1 MVSGRQTLGSID
13 HALGDLRRE
22 ETELTTQIDRATK
35 SISDLHGEQTDA
47 YRDLAR
53 FRLDLDGSATLGTRL
68 DMSSRKARK
77 LLDQRS
83 GELQKIT
90 EENRQVE
97 SARAERQRDRNSLVD
112 ARNAMAD
119 KLDDLMEQ
127 VDAALESNAAFLDQ
141 QKRMEQAQA
150 TASAAKEKAET
161 ALEDRETKGQ
171 AYLDDP
177 LFVYLWEREFG
188 TSSYDKTGIIRSLDR
203 WVAGLIKFHDAR
215 PNYAMLTQI
224 PDRLEK
230 HAVRCAADAEREA
243 ARLAEISRAA
253 AKDIAG
259 EDLAAKLDDLER
271 EISTVDQE
279 LEKLDIRLDHLAD
292 TIRAFANGE
301 DKSFVEA
308 EDLLT
313 KSLKSDDI
321 DQLWREAIAT
331 PSPEDEKIVRRIE
344 AAGERIERLAR
355 EVRQDRELQRDLSR
369 RREEL
374 TKVSRKFRKNGYD
387 SWDSEFSDNN
397 LTTVLLGELVKGAIT
412 GADYWSRAKRTH
424 KRRRPK
430 GGRVGFPGGTGL
442 PHTMGGGWGNSGGWG
457 SGSSG
462 GSWGG
467 GSSGGSSGG
476 DGFSTGDT
484 F

>member
-22 ETELTTQIDRATK
+22 ETELTNRIDRATK
-35 SISDLHGEQTDA
+35 AISELHGDQSDA

-53 FRLDLDGSATLGTRL
+53 FRLDQDGSATLGSRL
-68 DMSSRKARK
+68 DKTSRKARK
-77 LLDQRS
+77 LLEQRA
-83 GELQKIT
+83 GELQKIG

-97 SARAERQRDRNSLVD
+97 TARAERQRDRDSLVD

-119 KLDDLMEQ
+119 RLDDLMEQ
-127 VDAALESNAAFLDQ
+127 VDEALEKSADYARQ
-141 QKRMEQAQA
+141 QAQVDQAQA
-150 TASAAKEKAET
+150 TANAAREKAQT
-161 ALEDRETKGQ
+161 ALEDQETKGK

-177 LFVYLWEREFG
+177 LFVYLWERDFG
-188 TSSYDKTGIIRSLDR
+188 TSSYDKTGLVRSLDR

-230 HAVRCAADAEREA
+230 HAVRCAADAEREV
-243 ARLAEISRAA
+243 ARLTDISRGV
-253 AKDIAG
+253 AKDLAG
-259 EDLAAKLDDLER
+259 EDLAAKLDDQER
-271 EISTVDQE
+271 QITAVDVE
-279 LEKLDIRLDHLAD
+279 LEKLDARLDHLAD

-308 EDLLT
+308 EDLLSR
-313 KSLKSDDI
+313 SLKSDDL

-344 AAGERIERLAR
+344 KAGERIEMLAR

-442 PHTMGGGWGNSGGWG
+442 PTTMGGGWGSSGGWG

-476 DGFSTGDT
+476 DGFTTGDT